1 MVVVSDLWPEG
12 HTWQGCSPPWFRLS
26 MYVHHL
32 LTSNPVIILSLLI
45 NVNLLPEYI
54 VVIADHGEPS
64 MRSPSFNLPL
74 STLYLM
80 FSHVLP
86 LCIRLVFFFLVYLIL
101 EEVDSRYGFAVNLV
115 LVSQL

>member
-1 MVVVSDLWPEG
+1 
-12 HTWQGCSPPWFRLS
+12 

-32 LTSNPVIILSLLI
+32 LTSHPVIILPLPI

-74 STLYLM
+74 PTLYLDVRELQKRAVIPLANM
-80 FSHVLP
+80 SIGKLSHVPCANLP
-86 LCIRLVFFFLVYLIL
+86 
-101 EEVDSRYGFAVNLV
+101 DSFGF
-115 LVSQL
+115 

>member
-12 HTWQGCSPPWFRLS
+12 HTWQGCSPLWFRLS

-32 LTSNPVIILSLLI
+32 LTSHPVIILPLPI

-74 STLYLM
+74 PTLYLDVRELQKRAVIPLANM
-80 FSHVLP
+80 SIGKLSHVPCANLP
-86 LCIRLVFFFLVYLIL
+86 
-101 EEVDSRYGFAVNLV
+101 DSFGF
-115 LVSQL
+115 